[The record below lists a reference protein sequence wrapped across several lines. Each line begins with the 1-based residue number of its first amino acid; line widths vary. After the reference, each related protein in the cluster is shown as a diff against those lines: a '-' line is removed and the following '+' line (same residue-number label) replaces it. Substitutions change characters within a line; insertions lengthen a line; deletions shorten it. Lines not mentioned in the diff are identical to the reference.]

1 MEQTGQE
8 ASSYETYALEKIRLP
23 GDYGDT
29 IQILLL
35 GFFGVGLVEFWLF
48 WGVFWYKLSSDLSL

>member
-1 MEQTGQE
+1 MEQTGLE
-8 ASSYETYALEKIRLP
+8 ASSYETYALEKFRLP

-35 GFFGVGLVEFWLF
+35 VFGVFFNLNL
-48 WGVFWYKLSSDLSL
+48 L